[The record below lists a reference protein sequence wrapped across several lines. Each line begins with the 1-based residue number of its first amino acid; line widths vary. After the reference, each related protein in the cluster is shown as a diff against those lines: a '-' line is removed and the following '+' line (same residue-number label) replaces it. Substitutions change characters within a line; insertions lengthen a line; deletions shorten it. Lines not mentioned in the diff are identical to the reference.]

1 MQSLLVQGSRQP
13 GRGGF
18 YPDINIGERLPV
30 GRPDLA
36 EHSHLIID
44 RLGHPLHSNL
54 RHSASLLE
62 ETASRIT
69 RQS

>member
-36 EHSHLIID
+36 EHSHLD
-44 RLGHPLHSNL
+44 N
-54 RHSASLLE
+54 
-62 ETASRIT
+62 
-69 RQS
+69 